1 MQFHVIY
8 LLAVFLVSGYFQND
22 VNAYAA
28 KHKKN
33 VLALKKSAVLIRH
46 HQQKHRLDSMTSS
59 AGFSNMVS
67 LRAHKL
73 SDKTVIKSNKLIN
86 EKLVIKLKHPV
97 KKMLFQQTPSRSVV
111 NKIMRLHA
119 NNKKTNSL
127 KRKRGKSKIKTP
139 NIVHTLQNPKI
150 SFPRR
155 GRKRVPLGSV
165 VQLNLKQKV
174 PPAITKRGKY
184 LSNSSKKKAA
194 RKNKITS
201 NNFRKL
207 LPGMKMGK
215 IFKIPQ
221 LGMTGKSVKLVSNKF
236 QASKLKG
243 SMKNRKISES
253 ILKRQSFAK
262 SNKKKTPFV
271 STRARTSV
279 NPRLKTF
286 LPLLRRRPSTNSRRR
301 VIPISK
307 STQRQK
313 MTEAQLLTSIKPSY
327 QNVLNL
333 IGPGCSINDV
343 S

>member
-59 AGFSNMVS
+59 AGFSNM
-67 LRAHKL
+67 
-73 SDKTVIKSNKLIN
+73 
-86 EKLVIKLKHPV
+86 
-97 KKMLFQQTPSRSVV
+97 
-111 NKIMRLHA
+111 
-119 NNKKTNSL
+119 
-127 KRKRGKSKIKTP
+127 
-139 NIVHTLQNPKI
+139 NPKI

-174 PPAITKRGKY
+174 PPAITKR
-184 LSNSSKKKAA
+184 
-194 RKNKITS
+194 
-201 NNFRKL
+201 
-207 LPGMKMGK
+207 
-215 IFKIPQ
+215 
-221 LGMTGKSVKLVSNKF
+221 
-236 QASKLKG
+236 ASKLKG

>member
-8 LLAVFLVSGYFQND
+8 LLSVFLVSGYLQND

-97 KKMLFQQTPSRSVV
+97 KKTLFQQTPSRSVV

-139 NIVHTLQNPKI
+139 NIFHTLQNPKI

-165 VQLNLKQKV
+165 VQLNLKQKI

-201 NNFRKL
+201 NNFRRL

-253 ILKRQSFAK
+253 ILKRQSFAN
-262 SNKKKTPFV
+262 SKKKTPFV
-271 STRARTSV
+271 STQARTSV